1 MEDLFKLYQKL
12 KSLTKAESKF
22 IEKSDFES
30 LKEKLAKKNELIDKI
45 DQIDQKEYFT
55 RLAFSIDQKDLKKKR
70 DNLYQL
76 IKEISEL
83 QSQNMKALEE
93 KKEENKEKMLSLYSR
108 EKSIKGYLNSD
119 KYEAKFFDEK
129 S

>member
-12 KSLTKAESKF
+12 KSLTKAESEI
-22 IEKSDFES
+22 IEKGDFES